1 MTKILGEFNG
11 NYYILTID
19 GKNELVEEVNRRRFY
34 NQNKEYN
41 DSDFLSILEFIVR
54 NFDNQLENA
63 LGENVKPNAIPLDRH
78 FRISENR
85 RKLETWFE
93 SVASSCNR
101 EDLTGD
107 DILSYFCSEEYQ
119 HGITNNG
126 FIATISGMTEIL
138 KRNIGLDNIDF
149 LDKIKSNN
157 SKHIK
162 R

>member
-1 MTKILGEFNG
+1 MTKILGETNG
-11 NYYILTID
+11 NYYSLTID

-34 NQNKEYN
+34 HQNKEYADN
-41 DSDFLSILEFIVR
+41 NFLSILEFIIR
-54 NFDNQLENA
+54 NFDNQLETA

-93 SVASSCNR
+93 AVASSCNR

-119 HGITNNG
+119 QGIVNNG
-126 FIATISGMTEIL
+126 FVSTIDGMTEIL

-149 LDKIKSNN
+149 LDKIKSSNLK
-157 SKHIK
+157 SMK